1 MTAIS
6 RLVFNV
12 MYQLRFTC
20 RQSVKLLFLVAVP
33 YQNLDYYRRYFATV
47 QQVTTVRWQ
56 EQQQKKDNR
65 TTTVGLCKVYTGL
78 LLYLALLNLIH
89 LFTPLSHF
97 TRVLLSDLVDILQMD
112 ALFYL
117 IVTGLIA
124 YAIFL
129 NHSMYFQ
136 MSPRMFAFSL
146 RAFSE
151 CPGFIQE
158 GEKSIKLNTLKF
170 ANSKKLEPPHN
181 TILGP
186 QNAFF
191 CRLALVVI
199 NVLQLFIGI
208 LDLGILL
215 FTPALVATLFQQ
227 CAHSNLTLG
236 TFLYMP
242 CLFLLLLPLH
252 LLHIL
257 FYALFWF
264 SFAHGLILYAAL
276 GTSTLSALY
285 LFFGRHH
292 RQLEKA
298 FNAWTKRQKPK
309 RLGSFHEAELH
320 LLWLLRHNAAT
331 LFRLV
336 FAFSHFYGRHFLVY
350 LSLHAPT
357 SAYFAVQITFGRV
370 SGFSFLVMLGLVG
383 EAAVGTLF
391 LHLYAAHFTA
401 FIHRSGRLL
410 LRFSAQNSLDHCEGG
425 GAVMVLSTR
434 TRLLVL
440 LHAQRLHVR
449 KQYGITYG
457 GKRERERERER
468 ERKNFDVDIKI

>member
-158 GEKSIKLNTLKF
+158 G
-170 ANSKKLEPPHN
+170 
-181 TILGP
+181 P

-309 RLGSFHEAELH
+309 RSGSFQEAELH

-331 LFRLV
+331 LFRLP
-336 FAFSHFYGRHFLVY
+336 AR
-350 LSLHAPT
+350 PT
-357 SAYFAVQITFGRV
+357 SAYFAVQITFDGKRL
-370 SGFSFLVMLGLVG
+370 SFLVMLGLVG

-391 LHLYAAHFTA
+391 LHSTPRPLYR
-401 FIHRSGRLL
+401 FIIEVGVSG
-410 LRFSAQNSLDHCEGG
+410 
-425 GAVMVLSTR
+425 
-434 TRLLVL
+434 
-440 LHAQRLHVR
+440 
-449 KQYGITYG
+449 
-457 GKRERERERER
+457 
-468 ERKNFDVDIKI
+468 